1 MDILIQFAWWTV
13 KGAGF
18 ALGWAITQALL
29 ALI

>member
-1 MDILIQFAWWTV
+1 MDILIDLAKWTV

-29 ALI
+29 ALV